1 MASDYNKP
9 NGQKTVPPE
18 EVLGFLEA
26 LEIRKFH
33 GIGKVTAK
41 KMYDLGVF
49 TGLDLRQKSFAFLEE
64 NFGKSG
70 TYYYEIVRG
79 IHRSPV
85 RPNRRRKSLAAERT
99 FSTNLSSEIF
109 LVEKLDQIATEVSK
123 RLQRI
128 NIAGKTLTL
137 KIKYSDFKLQTRSKT
152 LTYFISTT
160 DVIFE
165 HAKELLF
172 QEGLQNSVRLVGI
185 SISNLNSNIKK
196 DVAPEDVTVQLKFEF

>member
-1 MASDYNKP
+1 MIP
-9 NGQKTVPPE
+9 
-18 EVLGFLEA
+18 FLEN
-26 LEIRKFH
+26 LEIRKFY
-33 GIGKVTAK
+33 GIGKVTQQKMYSLGIFTGKDLKSKSEDFLALHFK
-41 KMYDLGVF
+41 KM
-49 TGLDLRQKSFAFLEE
+49 
-64 NFGKSG
+64 GKE
-70 TYYYEIVRG
+70 YFRIVRG
-79 IHRSPV
+79 IHNSPV
-85 RPNRRRKSLAAERT
+85 IQDRIRKSIGAEHT
-99 FSTNLSSEIF
+99 FTENLTSEIY
-109 LVEKLDQIATEVSK
+109 LLQKLEKISEVLEK
-123 RLQRI
+123 RLLDAK
-128 NIAGKTLTL
+128 IAGKTVTL